1 MKRLGAGTFVAK
13 TGVRLF
19 VTYLVVL
26 MVYFIVIRVLPVVA
40 AGGNMAADPLL
51 AALRRTAEDPRF
63 SLWIGETI
71 KRFGLDR
78 PLIPDQLFMYLRNM
92 ISFEFGISVYT
103 QKPVIDEIAIR
114 LPYTLSFYT
123 ITTIVPIVIGFYLG
137 IIAAKNR
144 GKPLDTAI
152 VQSSIFTNMLPGWLT
167 LLIIY
172 YFLAY
177 LPKVLWNTYIFP
189 LPIRPPEIGIKDLEQ
204 FRYLIWY
211 MSPMLLAAFIAWSGG
226 WIYYIR
232 QLVISEMGQDYVTT
246 ALAKGL
252 DERTTLSKHVIPNV
266 RPPLIISLAYTLPG
280 IFGGAIIFE
289 IISNWPGVAYF
300 AYQALLNWDFPVM
313 SAFFAISALL
323 TVISLFIAE
332 IVLVAID
339 PRIRTGG

>member
-1 MKRLGAGTFVAK
+1 MGAGTFIAK
-13 TGVRLF
+13 TGIRLL
-19 VTYLVVL
+19 VTYIVVL
-26 MVYFIVIRVLPVVA
+26 MVYFIVVRVLPVVA

-63 SLWIGETI
+63 SMWIDQTI

-78 PLIPDQLFMYLRNM
+78 PLVPDQLLMYLRNVLV
-92 ISFEFGISVYT
+92 FEFGISVYT
-103 QKPVIDEIAIR
+103 QKPVMNEIAIR

-137 IIAAKNR
+137 IAAAKNR

-152 VQSSIFTNMLPGWLT
+152 VQASIVTNMLPAWLL
-167 LLIIY
+167 LLIVY
-172 YFLAY
+172 YTLAY

-189 LPIRPPEIGIKDLEQ
+189 LPIRAPEIGIKDWEQ
-204 FRYLIWY
+204 FKYLLWY
-211 MSPMLLAAFIAWSGG
+211 MSPMLLAALIAWSGG

-232 QLVISEMGQDYVTT
+232 QLVVSEMGQDYVTT

-252 DERTTLSKHVIPNV
+252 DERTTLRKHVIPNV
-266 RPPLIISLAYTLPG
+266 RPPLVISLAYTIPG

-289 IISNWPGVAYF
+289 IIGNWPGIAYF
-300 AYQALLNWDFPVM
+300 SYQALLNWDFPVM
-313 SAFFAISALL
+313 SAFFTISAFL
-323 TVISLFIAE
+323 TVTSLFIAE
-332 IVLVAID
+332 IILVAID

>member
-1 MKRLGAGTFVAK
+1 MGAGTFIAK
-13 TGVRLF
+13 TGVRLL
-19 VTYLVVL
+19 VTYIVVL
-26 MVYFIVIRVLPVVA
+26 MVYFIVVRVLPVVA

-63 SLWIGETI
+63 SMWIDQTI
-71 KRFGLDR
+71 RRFGLDR
-78 PLIPDQLFMYLRNM
+78 PLIPDQLMMYLRNVLM
-92 ISFEFGISVYT
+92 FEFGISVYT
-103 QKPVIDEIAIR
+103 QKPVMDEIAIR

-152 VQSSIFTNMLPGWLT
+152 VQASIVTNMLPGWLV

-172 YFLAY
+172 YTLAY
-177 LPKVLWNTYIFP
+177 LPKVLWNIYIFP
-189 LPIRPPEIGIKDLEQ
+189 LPIKAPEIGIRDWEQ
-204 FRYLIWY
+204 FKYLLWY
-211 MSPMLLAAFIAWSGG
+211 MSPMLMAALIAWSGG

-232 QLVISEMGQDYVTT
+232 QLVVSEMGQDYVTT

-266 RPPLIISLAYTLPG
+266 RPPLVISLAYTIPG

-289 IISNWPGVAYF
+289 IVGNWPGIAYF
-300 AYQALLNWDFPVM
+300 SYQSFLNWDFPVM
-313 SAFFAISALL
+313 SAFFTISAFL
-323 TVISLFIAE
+323 TVVSLFIAE
-332 IVLVAID
+332 IILVAID
-339 PRIRTGG
+339 PRVRTGG

>member
-1 MKRLGAGTFVAK
+1 MGAGTFIAK
-13 TGVRLF
+13 TGVRLLG
-19 VTYLVVL
+19 TYVVVL
-26 MVYFIVIRVLPVVA
+26 MTYFIVVRVLPVVA

-78 PLIPDQLFMYLRNM
+78 PLVPDQLLMYLRNVLV
-92 ISFEFGISVYT
+92 FDFGISVYT
-103 QKPVIDEIAIR
+103 QKPVLDEIAIR

-137 IIAAKNR
+137 ITAAKNR
-144 GKPLDTAI
+144 GRPLDTAI
-152 VQSSIFTNMLPGWLT
+152 VQASIFSNMLPGWLT
-167 LLIIY
+167 LLIVY
-172 YFLAY
+172 YVLAY
-177 LPKVLWNTYIFP
+177 LPRVTWGYYIFP
-189 LPIRPPEIGIKDLEQ
+189 LPVRPPEIGIRDWEQ
-204 FRYLIWY
+204 FRYLLWY
-211 MSPMLLAAFIAWSGG
+211 MSPMLLAALIAWSGG

-232 QLVISEMGQDYVTT
+232 QLVVSEMGQDYVTT

-252 DERTTLSKHVIPNV
+252 DERSALRKHVIPNV
-266 RPPLIISLAYTLPG
+266 RPPIVISLAYAIPG

-313 SAFFAISALL
+313 SAFFTISAAL
-323 TVISLFIAE
+323 TVTSLFIAE
-332 IVLVAID
+332 VVLVAID
-339 PRIRTGG
+339 PRVRTGG

>member
-1 MKRLGAGTFVAK
+1 LGAGTFIAK
-13 TGVRLF
+13 TGVRLL
-19 VTYLVVL
+19 VTYIVVL
-26 MVYFIVIRVLPVVA
+26 MVYFIVVRVLPVVA

-63 SLWIGETI
+63 SMWIDQTI
-71 KRFGLDR
+71 RRFGLDR
-78 PLIPDQLFMYLRNM
+78 PLIPDQLMMYLRNVLM
-92 ISFEFGISVYT
+92 FEFGISVYT
-103 QKPVIDEIAIR
+103 QKPVMDEIAIR

-152 VQSSIFTNMLPGWLT
+152 VQASIVTNMLPGWLV

-172 YFLAY
+172 YTLAY
-177 LPKVLWNTYIFP
+177 LPKVLWNIYIFP
-189 LPIRPPEIGIKDLEQ
+189 LPIKAPEIGIRDWEQ
-204 FRYLIWY
+204 FKYLLWY
-211 MSPMLLAAFIAWSGG
+211 MSPMLMAALIAWSGG

-232 QLVISEMGQDYVTT
+232 QLVVSEMGQDYVTT

-266 RPPLIISLAYTLPG
+266 RPPLVISLAYTIPG

-289 IISNWPGVAYF
+289 IVGNWPGIAYF
-300 AYQALLNWDFPVM
+300 SYQSFLNWDFPVM
-313 SAFFAISALL
+313 SAFFTISAFL
-323 TVISLFIAE
+323 TVVSLFIAE
-332 IVLVAID
+332 IILVAID
-339 PRIRTGG
+339 PRVRTGG

>member
-1 MKRLGAGTFVAK
+1 MGVGAFIAK
-13 TGVRLF
+13 TGVRL
-19 VTYLVVL
+19 VGTYLVVL
-26 MVYFIVIRVLPVVA
+26 IVYFVVVRVLPVVA

-78 PLIPDQLFMYLRNM
+78 PLIPDQLLMYLRNVVV
-92 ISFEFGISVYT
+92 FEFGISVYT
-103 QKPVIDEIAIR
+103 QKPVMNEIAIR

-123 ITTIVPIVIGFYLG
+123 ITTVLPIVIGFYLG
-137 IIAAKNR
+137 ITAAKSR
-144 GKPLDTAI
+144 GRPLDTAI
-152 VQSSIFTNMLPGWLT
+152 VQASIFTNMLPGWLT

-172 YFLAY
+172 YTLAY
-177 LPKVLWNTYIFP
+177 LPKVAFNTYIFP
-189 LPIRPPEIGIKDLEQ
+189 LPVRPPEVGIRDLEQ
-204 FRYLIWY
+204 FRYLLWY
-211 MSPMLLAAFIAWSGG
+211 MSPMLLAALIAWSGG

-232 QLVISEMGQDYVTT
+232 QLVVSEMGQDYVTT

-252 DERTTLSKHVIPNV
+252 DEKSTLRKHVIPNV
-266 RPPLIISLAYTLPG
+266 RPPIVISLAYTIPG

-300 AYQALLNWDFPVM
+300 SYQALLNWDFPVM
-313 SAFFAISALL
+313 SAFFTISAFL
-323 TVISLFIAE
+323 TVVSLFVAE
-332 IVLVAID
+332 MVLVAID

>member
-1 MKRLGAGTFVAK
+1 MGAGTFIAK
-13 TGVRLF
+13 TGVRLL
-19 VTYLVVL
+19 VTYIVVL
-26 MVYFIVIRVLPVVA
+26 MVYFIVVRVLPVVA

-63 SLWIGETI
+63 SMWIDQTI
-71 KRFGLDR
+71 RRFGLDR
-78 PLIPDQLFMYLRNM
+78 PLIPDQLIMYLRNVLV
-92 ISFEFGISVYT
+92 FEFGISVYT
-103 QKPVIDEIAIR
+103 QKPVMDEIAIR

-152 VQSSIFTNMLPGWLT
+152 VQASIVTNMLPGWLV

-172 YFLAY
+172 YTLAY
-177 LPKVLWNTYIFP
+177 LPKVLWNIYIFP
-189 LPIRPPEIGIKDLEQ
+189 LPIKAPEIGIRNWEQ
-204 FRYLIWY
+204 FKYLLWY
-211 MSPMLLAAFIAWSGG
+211 MSPMLLAALIAWSGG

-232 QLVISEMGQDYVTT
+232 QLVVSEMGQDYVTT

-266 RPPLIISLAYTLPG
+266 RPPLVISLAYTIPG

-289 IISNWPGVAYF
+289 IVGNWPGIAYF
-300 AYQALLNWDFPVM
+300 SYQSFLNWDFPVM
-313 SAFFAISALL
+313 SAFFTISAFL
-323 TVISLFIAE
+323 TVVSLFIAE
-332 IVLVAID
+332 IILVAID
-339 PRIRTGG
+339 PRVRTGG